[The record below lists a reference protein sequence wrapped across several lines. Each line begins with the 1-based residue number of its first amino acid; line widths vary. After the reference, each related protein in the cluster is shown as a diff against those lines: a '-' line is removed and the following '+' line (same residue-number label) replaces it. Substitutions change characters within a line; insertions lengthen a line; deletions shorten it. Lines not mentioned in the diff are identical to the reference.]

1 MKDLGRRNLLKMI
14 LGVGA
19 AAACGLSATQS
30 VEAKDLAAPAAAAD
44 AGEAAVETVES
55 ALETN
60 QYFVVRRRRPR
71 SRFVYVRPR
80 RRRFVYVR
88 PRRRY
93 VIVRRRRW

>member
-1 MKDLGRRNLLKMI
+1 MQDLGRRNLLKMI

-30 VEAKDLAAPAAAAD
+30 AEAKDLSAPAAAAD

-60 QYFVVRRRRPR
+60 QYFIVRRRRPR
-71 SRFVYVRPR
+71 R
-80 RRRFVYVR
+80 RYVYVR

-93 VIVRRRRW
+93 VIVRRRRRW